1 MEDRTVINGSRKV
14 SERVAEKTGLEVAA
28 ISIFQTHF
36 FKAVYEEVLENGV
49 CNIPHFGTF
58 KLGRIK
64 EKTIKNTL
72 GGDVKIKDWKVFK
85 FLPAYELKKDLNKNN
100 GK

>member
-1 MEDRTVINGSRKV
+1 MEDRTINGCRKI
-14 SERVAEKTGLEVAA
+14 SERIAKKTGLEVEG
-28 ISIFQTHF
+28 INIFQTRF
-36 FKAVYEEVLENGV
+36 FQAIYDEVLENGY

-58 KLGRIK
+58 KLGKIK

-85 FLPAYELKKDLNKNN
+85 FLPAYELKKELNKDN